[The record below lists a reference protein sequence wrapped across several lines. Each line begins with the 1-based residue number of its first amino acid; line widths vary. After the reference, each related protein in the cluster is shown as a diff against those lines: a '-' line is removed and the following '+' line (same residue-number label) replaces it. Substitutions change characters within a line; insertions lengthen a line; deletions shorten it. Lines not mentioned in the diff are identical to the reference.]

1 MIDSYSALD
10 LPDYV
15 SYARGMLA
23 FSRKDYPAAM
33 SHLQQAAEALPN
45 FAPAF
50 LGLGLTYESME
61 NLQPALL
68 AIERAVQ
75 LDPGDFATQQAL
87 GRIQAAQEVAQ

>member
-1 MIDSYSALD
+1 
-10 LPDYV
+10 
-15 SYARGMLA
+15 
-23 FSRKDYPAAM
+23 
-33 SHLQQAAEALPN
+33 
-45 FAPAF
+45 
-50 LGLGLTYESME
+50 ME